1 MPFTRPTLTQLIERA
16 AVDIEARLPGTDARV
31 RRNLLRILARMHAA
45 TAHGLYD
52 YLNWISRQV
61 MPDTADAEIL
71 ARHASIWQIVRKAA
85 AAAKGNI
92 TVTGTNAV
100 TVPAGT
106 LVQRSD
112 GTQYTTDADGT
123 IATGTAAIAVTASTG
138 GAVTNT
144 AANSTLTFAT
154 PIAGVNSTA
163 TVAAAGLT
171 GGTDTETDD
180 SLRGRL
186 LARLRR
192 LPSGGARDDY
202 VAWALEVS
210 GVTRAWVYPQAY
222 GDGTVLVRCMTDDAT
237 ANGIPTAAKIA
248 EVQAYID
255 ERRPVAADFSAAA
268 PIAVALN
275 CTIAVVPNTQSVRDA
290 VTAELTDM
298 IRRDAEPGATIFVS
312 RIREAISIAAGETS
326 HTLVSPAADVAH
338 AASEIAVMGAITWA

>member
-1 MPFTRPTLTQLIERA
+1 MTDIA
-16 AVDIEARLPGTDARV
+16 AGLPGTDPRA
-31 RRNLLRILARMHAA
+31 RRNLLNIIARAHAGSV
-45 TAHGLYD
+45 HGLYG
-52 YLNWISRQV
+52 YLDWLAKQL
-61 MPDTADAEIL
+61 MPDTSEAEFL
-71 ARHASIWQIVRKAA
+71 DRQAAIWNITRKGAA
-85 AAAKGNI
+85 PAKGNI
-92 TVTGTNAV
+92 TATGTNGA
-100 TVPAGT
+100 TIPAGT
-106 LVQRSD
+106 VLQRSD
-112 GTQYTTDADGT
+112 GAEYTSDADGT
-123 IATGTAAIAVTASTG
+123 IIGGTATIAVTAVTA
-138 GAVTNT
+138 GAAGNT
-144 AANSTLTFAT
+144 AANSAVSFTS
-154 PIAGVNSTA
+154 PIVGVQSAA
-163 TVAAAGLT
+163 TVAAGGLS
-171 GGTDTETDD
+171 GGADIEADD
-180 SLRGRL
+180 SLRARL

-192 LPSGGARDDY
+192 PPSGGARDDY

-298 IRRDAEPGATIFVS
+298 IRRDVEPGATIFVS